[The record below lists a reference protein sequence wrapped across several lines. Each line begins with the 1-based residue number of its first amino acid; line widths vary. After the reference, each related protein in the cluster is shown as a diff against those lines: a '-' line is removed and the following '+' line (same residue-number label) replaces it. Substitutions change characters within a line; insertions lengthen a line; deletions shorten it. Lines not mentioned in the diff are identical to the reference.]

1 MELMVALV
9 LVSLLA
15 TLVIQSVSFFL
26 ARYET
31 VQRVSRDTRLA
42 ALHGR
47 WFAGTV
53 RGLIPLGD
61 ETRRFNGTTTAFAG
75 TTLQPLR
82 AESGTPAAVR
92 WSIGRNASESTLS
105 YAESSPLPGDEWRI
119 LAVAEQLA
127 FEYADAAGRWH
138 PAWPVQSAPSEWL
151 PSMIRLVRIDQA
163 SASPSRAAVPASTLM
178 LGRVEASVRPL
189 FTRAMLE

>member
-1 MELMVALV
+1 MSLLELMVALV

-31 VQRVSRDTRLA
+31 VRRVNRDTSEA
-42 ALHGR
+42 ALHSL

-53 RGLIPLGD
+53 RGLIPVGD
-61 ETRRFNGTTTAFAG
+61 DTRRFSGAPTGFVG

-82 AESGTPAAVR
+82 AESGTPAVVR
-92 WSIGRNASESTLS
+92 WSIANGASESTLR
-105 YAESSPLPGDEWRI
+105 YAESSPLPGGEWKI
-119 LAVAEQLA
+119 LALDEELA

-138 PAWPVQSAPSEWL
+138 SRWPVASAPDEWL
-151 PSMIRLVRIDQA
+151 PSSIRLGRLARSGSGPGGQVRVVMVG
-163 SASPSRAAVPASTLM
+163 RA
-178 LGRVEASVRPL
+178 EASVRPL
-189 FTRAMLE
+189 FTRAALE